1 MTIKTLN
8 SNLKTSLE
16 NYDPFIVAHLVKF
29 ERPTTSSI
37 QGGVA
42 NISST
47 SYSYFTDAQH
57 DILFDDGEVDTGGT
71 DLGIQKYRANKL
83 QKLGTVNENIQAK
96 ASNMSLVVDSASIG
110 TSATSI
116 LTFTTSEITGEI
128 DLSSAGFQ
136 EGDKVLLLRNS
147 GSFGNDNKHVRIE
160 SFKNGGKTIVYTAI
174 DSIIATSIPQEYT
187 ISQASEEIVSILADK
202 YSDSYTGY
210 INREVLIYRAHINPE
225 TRAIIGEPYLYF
237 KGITSG
243 VSLDERLDASKITWT
258 LSSHWGD
265 FLRVQGRLTDDST
278 HRSLKLDGTPDLDSV
293 VRTEYAGDLGFM
305 HANTAVNQIASY
317 MIEEEYLAVQP
328 TSGHLNFQSTET
340 VTKIRDVEKNVN
352 LAFNPEAKMLPV
364 VYGVRKVDSFPV
376 FVDTHKDT
384 SSEVYKLDAICEG
397 KISGILDIHI
407 DGIPTLCLDSS
418 DFNTRNPS
426 GTGYKQDEVEIECV
440 GRADR
445 GDTLAQYNASP
456 ASTQPAGQYGY
467 GCTGY
472 SPDLM
477 GPSLSQAAGIPNGS
491 DYFLGVTYEQLA
503 TGANNAQTQD
513 ATGLLHEGTHTI
525 LKPTPVDL
533 TFHQGLENQRAND
546 TLVSTAVAQNFK
558 VQNDYYD
565 PTRGAYWS
573 PSHRLLDTAYV
584 VGKYQ
589 IGEGSTTIP
598 KLEYVVRGRDPESY
612 NYDGSYKESSYYTS
626 ASHSSFALGSSVT
639 LHETAGNAQIG
650 DAVDIIDK
658 WASFDSDGVRDYRFR
673 FSTIPTLI
681 DSNGDP
687 ITSFYMKNSSNNKWY
702 METWDITRETGSV
715 HSTLKS
721 STFTVSD
728 TASQYGLKATF
739 SSIDSNF
746 ETALEDEDALI
757 GVDTSNTATS
767 LLASSWVYAS
777 YSNNVLDN
785 LTNFE
790 TDPGLTH
797 IYVKNAIKLD
807 RSLDALFDN
816 TFVGAKITVKSGGS
830 SPYVQT
836 RTIKKYDGATGIA
849 FVDSPWDWAH
859 IPSGAD
865 SYTIGS
871 LGDKRVSLNP
881 AIQLLDYMTN
891 KRYGKGLD
899 VEKDINIED
908 FKKAARECDTR
919 SDVTMIFPSGSTF
932 TKDDQWQYPASTSPL
947 QWRGTVKEEPK
958 TVNGKVEVTFTNV
971 IGKIASKWNNYR
983 SYATGEPYWYNDNLY
998 MGAGS
1003 IVSNAPTGSGA
1014 LNSFTIV
1021 KTGANSTTRNVD
1033 LSSSA
1038 ANGNPIVKKH
1048 SSITGGFTAS
1058 GYSLYDCDD
1067 VKYWKYVGW
1076 DDTSQRNVT
1085 RHQMNQV
1092 IDTTL
1097 PIFENINSMLLQFNG
1112 MLNYSAGK
1120 YSLHIKSKKGFVDN
1134 VEKISNEDIIGTI
1147 KLSDNGVKS
1156 SKNYVT
1162 TSILDPQ
1169 SKFSARSVSF
1179 FNSKYLKEDKGIQKK
1194 ATFSLPGI
1202 TNYYNARFNIKQR
1215 LDESR
1220 FGLTIQFTMAPR
1232 GLLLNAGSI
1241 VEITYPRF
1249 GYSSKEFRI
1258 TNLNLKKDGTVDV
1271 TASEHN
1277 DEAYE
1282 VTQGG
1287 TGASG
1292 SYGIL
1297 ETPESAQAPLSLPTI
1312 SRPTSLTCTQNKQ
1325 GEILLSWSNSGTF
1338 SSATHITEIYSS
1350 TVNDFENS
1358 TDPVSLI
1365 GTSSTN
1371 TFSDLV
1377 TEGQG
1382 NKTRYY
1388 WIRYQVKTNK
1398 LNLKGTDF
1406 RNVPSRFAPPA
1417 PENGTHVGVEGV
1429 GQAAFAV
1436 RTIKLSPGVTS
1447 AFVYNNAGNG
1457 IQFGNATSTTMSTTR
1472 GNVVGT
1478 ESFKWYKD
1486 GVEIAGQTDSSF
1498 DYTAPS
1504 NVSDMPEIIKVE
1516 LTDTLSDGTTITAE
1530 DEFTFIGLRTV
1541 EDAYTVIPS
1550 TPNYNF
1556 QATEFGTIDGP
1567 GSFSTTFTVK
1577 KGGTAYT
1584 YDGTSTY
1591 DANSYRYG
1599 TITNIT
1605 PNGAVVINPN
1615 THIDAATGAIS
1626 ISTSAGSFLT
1636 GTTVTQCSF
1645 DVTILDNADDSTIA
1659 TSRIVLSKSLDGIN
1673 ARTVK
1678 LSAPEQVI
1686 TYDSTGA
1693 TPDPSAVFQIT
1704 AEPFNTTGV
1713 PKYQFLV
1720 NGSSAQPSSTTA
1732 TFDYTPPAAYSS
1744 LPQIITVKLREGSSQ
1759 DVLATDTFTVFGV
1772 KSATDAVDQKTVFI
1786 FRLNDGEDEVGFEA
1800 GKSASDQ
1807 NFADPL
1813 TGLEFGWSTGQQAL
1827 DNNNDVIYMSQRTFT
1842 SDGSS
1847 PQQNAWEEPVIAA
1860 RRIDGTSFTVVG
1872 SVPNAATANV
1882 RFRFEAAA
1890 YPNTEPSYN
1899 TPNVLIGSPT
1909 EQSYSVTIP
1918 SETVGSNTFTSLL
1931 MYVSPR
1937 DVPVHLGSFVLNA
1950 SSDTASTLEPNF
1962 SEGFGGA
1969 TITEVDNSPL
1979 GEYEHPSG
1987 GTTEEW
1993 GGFVNTESTLVDDAI
2008 SFSSDGSITF
2018 NASIP
2023 NYTTQAQTILNASF
2037 NTQGSPASVGD
2048 AVIAQ
2053 DTGNLWIWDGTSWD
2067 DVGQIKGDHGV
2078 DGINEKRV
2086 YLFAKNPTLDAT
2098 TGLPPAITAD
2108 AGQQTYAEPTSGVI
2122 NGWTTTQGSL
2132 TAGDDIIYMV
2142 QRLFTS
2148 SGTGTETSWSAP
2160 IVISQRIDGVS
2171 PDALTI
2177 TGTSKTSGVTTI
2189 TFSDTTT
2196 VDVTDGTNAGVKVIY
2211 ANSVGGSDGEPT
2223 DTSFDKDT
2231 REYVNYYEWTG
2242 SAPNTVPTG
2251 LTYTKFIGEDGDNEG
2266 VIPLYANSEG
2276 GSAGEPTD
2284 TSFDMESREFIN
2296 FYEWTGS
2303 PPQAVPTGLTYVKF
2317 VGEDGAAG
2325 ADPILLAY
2333 DNSSHVVPVSTS
2345 STAVFTGS
2353 GGVLQVYEGTTELSL
2368 YQNTQTTDFPP
2379 EANPGTFSLDITKI
2393 SGDTLTEPAISGAS
2407 SVGATIADFTADPV
2421 TLTQV
2426 TKYKLTAYIRA
2437 AGGSTYTRSVDVSL
2451 VPADQ
2456 GETGPDGLRTV
2467 TGYLYYEDTTGSAPA
2482 APTGTTYHFTGDNTG
2497 LVTGTGINNSGTT
2510 NCWKNTPNTM
2520 QSSSTN
2526 AYYTV
2531 SYHGIEAASGQ
2542 TTATVTYGT
2551 VRVHTSFSGVV
2562 TFSSGA
2568 FSQDGTA
2575 ISDIDGTNVQLN
2587 STALSEE
2594 NTLNTNTTKEDVG
2607 LDQVTNDAQ
2616 IKTDGTNAPDTLKND
2631 QISINTDG
2639 TLTGAGS
2646 GQVTAGG
2653 IGAENLKLISSG
2665 GKTRT
2670 ITGNKVAI
2678 EGDGTQNLWDT
2689 QVYSTDGYDAAQASW
2704 VVDNSTSYYAMI
2716 GINATPNTDITTLNT
2731 AEDYHHIDFA
2741 WYMRN
2746 QLLFAYKDGQNQSGD
2761 VEDGGEGTYAA
2772 GDKLS
2777 ITYDGV
2783 NAKYYKNGSL
2793 LRTIAATKTG
2803 PFHFDSSWYL
2813 RNKSISQVQFGPITN
2828 AKDVL
2833 ESDHTGPINGV
2844 SSTTVT
2850 SGAADGAQ
2858 VQAQQSLLPRAD
2870 DSEWTLGAV
2879 DNSGFVNGIW
2889 ARNGSGGDENT
2900 IVFESGPFGNSTK
2913 VWKSISTDASS
2924 NDGGFHNNGIAQRFP
2939 IEDDVA
2945 YRFTVFVKQSDLD
2958 GSVYFGAYNYNDTPT
2973 NLDLFEYNG
2982 TSGTQNKYWFNGDLP
2997 SLGEWY
3003 LWVGFIN
3010 PSNTSITSGKGGLY
3024 KVSTG
3029 VRVLADDDIRFNASA
3044 TTFAIRTYLFYST
3057 TGSGTTVRWAHP
3069 RIDRMDRSAPTIMQL
3084 LGSENAVLNSEIS
3097 MNTDGTL
3104 NNAGSGGVTSEG
3116 IGADTLQLLSTNSVK
3131 PVTIKG
3137 NKIIAEYETV
3147 GSNLITNGEFTDGST
3162 KWTFGSHWVWDTSGV
3177 MKRIDGT
3184 TNSQIAQDIDIVS
3197 GKYYRIRYDVVHTG
3211 GTTTS
3216 NIWSNFSGTGNAS
3229 HSTHIYG
3236 SGSQD
3241 IVIQAGHTAT
3251 IPLQLYGIGTWRG
3264 SFDNVIIEEVEDITD
3279 AWDTHVF
3286 SKDGYPAASVT
3297 FVSDQAD
3304 SYIMAGLN
3312 TDPTTNT
3319 SYNTIDYA
3327 WFLKPGGVAS
3337 VYESNNEVIIAN
3349 NTYSSGDKFTITYD
3363 GINVKYFKN
3372 GTLKRTVAA
3381 ALSTNL
3387 HFDSSFARPN
3397 KSISK
3402 VAFSPITDVQSIP
3415 KANVGLDQVTND
3427 TQIKTDG
3434 SNAPN
3439 SLKNNQIQ
3447 LNSDGTMTGAAA
3459 GSAVTSTGLGVDTLT
3474 VLTAANSGSNSK
3486 TITVVGNTIK
3496 AGTGTAGWNT
3506 HAYSKEGYEACAL
3519 TYQVDSGTGSYFVG
3533 LNTDPTTNT
3542 SYSTIDYA
3550 IYHAS
3555 GSIEIRKNGNTRYGP
3570 SGPTAGN
3577 AVYSWGSYSAGDT
3590 FAVAYDGVDF
3600 KFYHNGDLITSI
3612 ENTTIT
3618 SLLHMDTSFYS
3629 VNRQI
3634 SKVSFKPITSIR
3646 TVPKSSVGLGNLNN
3660 PSTVITPISTADV
3673 SPNIGG
3679 IGQSQIDGDVIKA
3692 GSAVIAGEGTNKAG
3706 ITGTAA
3712 NGSIGTQANS
3722 AETDIRIF
3730 AGSEFDSRAN
3740 APFRVQ
3746 QNGAFRAEFG
3756 HIGGFTVG
3764 SDSLISETASQPIIT
3779 VGSNLSSNPSQQIS
3793 LSSRDAD
3800 EFLLYAGIE
3809 IPSDGVGLKKADN
3822 PPFGVD
3828 SNGKVFM
3835 REFELKDANNNV
3847 VLDSDNLLGPAINAQ
3862 ITDLLKAGADT
3873 VTYSDRSPNTG
3884 FKLVLTK
3891 AQNIQIKW
3899 RVNPGNFRVYGL
3911 DKDAGNGNGY
3921 TEANALNSICPR
3933 IRIKLERSTNGS
3945 TWTMVDYNNYY
3956 GVKQAGSEP
3965 ALASNEYWIDAEQYQ
3980 ARSHGMSFRSE
3991 IRRGYGAMDEQ
4002 GYFNETFQAMDH
4014 AAGTYYYR
4022 VNMNTSGTK
4031 GIELFSRTYDPTT
4044 ASWYSEDETT
4054 DAGYGIINGTQTN
4067 FDIDRTRNFEVSTY
4081 SGSGA
4086 EGGSYSIDLNT
4097 NPPTV
4102 KEGKTF
4108 EDFLPL
4114 TGGNVFG
4121 NIGLYGGG
4129 YLKTPRID
4137 GFGGSLILEAGESSS
4152 FSTGQA
4158 AERVYINAESG
4169 LEVSSHR
4176 NNWSAQSSTNTAA
4189 GWAGRKY
4196 ARICD
4201 AYGQSQLPGKLSV
4214 TGDIQVFGGDNQIRL
4229 SKGGIK
4235 GYDGHT
4241 VTSTT
4246 SAPFFYVRTVKAAN
4260 LTTPSQV
4267 IAGQLIHNSHLYSS
4281 GSIWHGA
4288 NTFWRS
4294 ADNTVMYTMYVK
4306 NHNTYDVT
4314 KSLKLHRVDDNIYA
4328 YVNGTLTDS
4337 QSWMSGRK
4345 EAVVDLD
4352 IVIPKKNAYTD
4363 AWKIS
4368 RIDIIVNDAGG
4379 GTDAL
4384 ECFGTIID
4392 HTNFPIEFQPMTST
4406 YSPSNTSFSA
4416 ENVNNN

>member
-1 MTIKTLN
+1 MTVKTLN
-8 SNLKTSLE
+8 STLKTSLE

-29 ERPTTSSI
+29 ERPTTSSV

-57 DILFDDGEVDTGGT
+57 DILFNDGEVDNGGT
-71 DLGIQKYRANKL
+71 DLGPQKYRANKL

-96 ASNMSLVVDSASIG
+96 ASNMSLVVDSASLG
-110 TSATSI
+110 TSVNSI
-116 LTFTTSEITGEI
+116 LTFTSSEITGEI

-136 EGDKVLLLRNS
+136 EGDKVLLLKTS
-147 GSFGNDNKHVRIE
+147 SSFGNHNKHVRIE
-160 SFKNGGKTIVYTAI
+160 SFKNGGKTIVYTTI
-174 DSIIATSIPQEYT
+174 DSITTTSIPQEYT

-293 VRTEYAGDLGFM
+293 IRPEYAGDLGFM

-317 MIEEEYLAVQP
+317 MIEEEYMVSQP
-328 TSGHLNFQSTET
+328 TSGYLNFQSTET
-340 VTKIRDVEKNVN
+340 VTKTRDVEKNVN
-352 LAFNPEAKMLPV
+352 LSFNPEAKMLPV
-364 VYGVRKVDSFPV
+364 VYGVRKLDSFPV

-384 SSEVYKLDAICEG
+384 SAEVYKLDAICEG

-426 GTGYKQDEVEIECV
+426 GTGYKADEVEIECV

-456 ASTQPAGQYGY
+456 AGSQPAGQYGY
-467 GCTGY
+467 GCGGY
-472 SPDLM
+472 SVDLF
-477 GPSLSQAAGIPNGS
+477 GPSLSQAAGIPSGS
-491 DYFLGVTYEQLA
+491 DYFLGVTYEDIA

-525 LKPTPVDL
+525 VKPTPVNL

-565 PTRGAYWS
+565 PTRGSYWS

-612 NYDGSYKESSYYTS
+612 NYDGSYKESSYYNS
-626 ASHSSFALGSSVT
+626 ASYSSFALGSSVT
-639 LHETAGNAQIG
+639 LHETVNDDQIG

-658 WASFDSDGVRDYRFR
+658 WASFDSDGARDYRFR
-673 FSTIPTLI
+673 FSNIPTLI
-681 DSNGDP
+681 DSDGDP
-687 ITSFYMKNSSNNKWY
+687 ITSFYMKNSNNSKWY
-702 METWDITRETGSV
+702 METWDITRESGSV

-746 ETALEDEDALI
+746 ETAIEDEDALV

-807 RSLDALFDN
+807 RTLGAQFDDI
-816 TFVGAKITVKSGGS
+816 FVGAKITVKRGGS

-865 SYTIGS
+865 SYSIGS

-983 SYATGEPYWYNDNLY
+983 SYTTGEPYWYNGNLY
-998 MGAGS
+998 MGAGN

-1014 LNSFTIV
+1014 LNSLTIV

-1038 ANGNPIVKKH
+1038 ANGNPLVKKH

-1092 IDTTL
+1092 VDTTL
-1097 PIFENINSMLLQFNG
+1097 PIFENINGMLLQFNG

-1147 KLSDNGVKS
+1147 KLTDNGVKS

-1282 VTQGG
+1282 VAQEGA
-1287 TGASG
+1287 GASG

-1377 TEGQG
+1377 TDGQG

-1388 WIRYQVKTNK
+1388 WIRYQVKTSK

-1406 RNVPSRFAPPA
+1406 RNVPSNFEPAA
-1417 PENGTHVGVEGV
+1417 PESGTHVGVEGI

-1447 AFVYNNAGNG
+1447 AFVYNNAGDG
-1457 IQFGNATSTTMSTTR
+1457 IQFGNATSTTMGTTR
-1472 GNVVGT
+1472 GNVAGT

-1486 GVEIAGQTDSSF
+1486 GVEIVGETDPSF

-1516 LTDTLSDGTTITAE
+1516 LTDTLADGTTLTAE

-1577 KGGTAYT
+1577 KGGTAYS

-1591 DANSYRYG
+1591 DDNSYRYG

-1605 PNGAVVINPN
+1605 PQGAVVISEISN
-1615 THIDAATGAIS
+1615 IDSTTGAIS

-1636 GTTVTQCSF
+1636 GGTTVTQCSF
-1645 DVTILDNADDSTIA
+1645 DVTIIDNADGETIA

-1678 LSAPEQVI
+1678 LTAPEQVI

-1693 TPDPSAVFQIT
+1693 TPDPSALFQIT

-1720 NGSSAQPSSTTA
+1720 NGSPTQASSTTA

-1772 KSATDAVDQKTVFI
+1772 KDATDAVDQKTVFI
-1786 FRLNDGEDEVGFEA
+1786 FSKNDGDGQVGFDT
-1800 GKSASDQ
+1800 GKDASDQ
-1807 NFADPL
+1807 TFLLPL
-1813 TGLEFGWSTGQQAL
+1813 TGLENGWSTSQQAL

-1847 PQQNAWEEPVIAA
+1847 PQQNAWEEPVVAA

-1937 DVPVHLGSFVLNA
+1937 DVPVNLGSFVLNA

-1962 SEGFGGA
+1962 SQGFGGA
-1969 TITEVDNSPL
+1969 SISSANGSGAT
-1979 GEYEHPSG
+1979 YEHPT
-1987 GTTEEW
+1987 GTGTEDW
-1993 GGFVNTESTLVDDAI
+1993 GGFVNTESTLIDDAI

-2023 NYTTQAQTILNASF
+2023 NYTTQAQTILNAAF
-2037 NTQGSPASVGD
+2037 NTQGSPASIGD

-2086 YLFAKNPTLDAT
+2086 YLFAKNPTLDQT
-2098 TGLPPAITAD
+2098 TGLPPAVTAD
-2108 AGQQTYAEPTSGVI
+2108 AGQQTYTDPTDGVI

-2160 IVISQRIDGVS
+2160 IVISQRVDGVS
-2171 PDALTI
+2171 PDALTVAVDDS
-2177 TGTSKTSGVTTI
+2177 TAGEVTLN
-2189 TFSDTTT
+2189 FSDGSTATI
-2196 VDVTDGTNAGVKVIY
+2196 TDGTNAGVKVIY
-2211 ANSVGGSDGEPT
+2211 ADDASGTNA
-2223 DTSFDKDT
+2223 SFTQGTK
-2231 REYVNYYEWTG
+2231 EFVNYYEWTT
-2242 SAPNTVPTG
+2242 SAPSSVPSG
-2251 LTYTKFIGEDGDNEG
+2251 LTYAKFVGEDGDNEG
-2266 VIPLYANSEG
+2266 VLPIYADDASGTN
-2276 GSAGEPTD
+2276 A
-2284 TSFDMESREFIN
+2284 SFTMGSREFVN
-2296 FYEWTGS
+2296 FYEWTS
-2303 PPQAVPTGLTYVKF
+2303 SAPSTVPTGLTYVKF

-2325 ADPILLAY
+2325 QDPVLLAY

-2345 STAVFTGS
+2345 GTAVFTGS

-2379 EANPGTFSLDITKI
+2379 EANPGTFSLDITKV
-2393 SGDTLTEPAISGAS
+2393 SGDTLTEPGISGAN
-2407 SVGATIADFTADPV
+2407 SVGATIADFTIDPV

-2467 TGYLYYEDTTGSAPA
+2467 SGYLYYEDTTGSAPS
-2482 APTGTTYHFTGDNTG
+2482 APTGTTYLFSSG
-2497 LVTGTGINNSGTT
+2497 LVTGTGINNGGTT

-2526 AYYTV
+2526 AYYTM
-2531 SYHGIEAASGQ
+2531 SYHGIEAAAGQ

-2551 VRVHTSFSGVV
+2551 VRIHTSFSGVV
-2562 TFSSGA
+2562 TFSSGS

-2587 STALSEE
+2587 STALSET
-2594 NTLNTNTTKEDVG
+2594 NTLNSNTTAADVG
-2607 LDQVTNDAQ
+2607 LENVTNDAQ
-2616 IKTDGTNAPDTLKND
+2616 VKADGTNAPDSIKNN
-2631 QISINTDG
+2631 QISINADG
-2639 TLTGAGS
+2639 SLTGAGS
-2646 GQVTAGG
+2646 GQVSAAG
-2653 IGAENLKLISSG
+2653 IGAENLKLLSSG
-2665 GKTRT
+2665 GKTVT

-2678 EGDGTQNLWDT
+2678 EGEGTESSWET
-2689 QVYSTDGYDAAQASW
+2689 QVYSADGYDAAQASW
-2704 VVDNSTSYYAMI
+2704 VVDNSVDYYAMI
-2716 GINATPNTDITTLNT
+2716 GLNATPNTDISPSNT
-2731 AEDYHHIDFA
+2731 AEDYRHIDFA

-2746 QLLFAYKDGQNQSGD
+2746 QKLFAYKDGGSQSGATTGD
-2761 VEDGGEGTYAA
+2761 GEGTYAA

-2777 ITYDGV
+2777 VTYDGV

-2813 RNKSISQVQFGPITN
+2813 RNKSISQVQFGLITN

-2844 SSTTVT
+2844 AADDVT
-2850 SGAADGAQ
+2850 SGAAEGAQ

-2870 DSEWTLGAV
+2870 DSEWSLGAV
-2879 DNSGFVNGIW
+2879 GSGFARGIW
-2889 ARNGSGGDENT
+2889 ARNGVGGDENT
-2900 IVFESGPFGNSTK
+2900 IVLEAGPFGTNTK
-2913 VWKSISTDASS
+2913 VWKSISTDGSS
-2924 NDGGFHNNGIAQRFP
+2924 NDGGFSNNGNAQRFP
-2939 IEDDVA
+2939 IEDDVT
-2945 YRFTVFVKQSDLD
+2945 YRFSVFVKQSDLD
-2958 GSVYFGAYNYNDTPT
+2958 GSIYFGAYNYDDTPT
-2973 NLDLFEYNG
+2973 NLDMFEYDG
-2982 TSGTQNKYWFNGDLP
+2982 TSGTSNKYWYGHADPSTDLP
-2997 SLGEWY
+2997 TLNEWY

-3010 PSNTSITSGKGGLY
+3010 PSDTSINSGKGGLY

-3029 VRVLADDDIRFNASA
+3029 ERVLADNDIRFNANA
-3044 TTFAIRTYLFYST
+3044 TTFALRTYLFYSST
-3057 TGSGTTVRWAHP
+3057 NSGTTVRWAHP
-3069 RIDRMDRSAPTIMQL
+3069 RVDRMDRSAPTIMQL
-3084 LGSENAVLNSEIS
+3084 LGSENAVLNKEIS
-3097 MNTDGTL
+3097 LNTDGTL
-3104 NNAGSGGVTSEG
+3104 NNAGGGAVTAEG
-3116 IGADTLQLLSTNSVK
+3116 LGAESLQLLSTNSVK

-3137 NKIIAEYETV
+3137 NKISADYEII
-3147 GSNLITNGEFTDGST
+3147 GSNLISNGEFTEGRDR
-3162 KWTFGSHWVWDTSGV
+3162 WTFGSNFVWDTSGV
-3177 MKRIDGT
+3177 VKRVAGT
-3184 TNSQIAQDIDIVS
+3184 SNSQIKQDIDIVS

-3211 GTTTS
+3211 GTVTS
-3216 NIWSNFSGTGNAS
+3216 NVYSNWSGNGNSS
-3229 HSTHIYG
+3229 HATSISG

-3251 IPLQLYGIGTWRG
+3251 IEFQLYGIGAWRG
-3264 SFDNVIIEEVEDITD
+3264 YFDNIRVEEVANITD
-3279 AWDTHVF
+3279 SWNTHVF
-3286 SKDGYPAASVT
+3286 SKDGYPAASAT
-3297 FVSDQAD
+3297 FVVDQEDAF
-3304 SYIMAGLN
+3304 IMAGLN
-3312 TDPTTNT
+3312 SDPTTNS
-3319 SYNTIDYA
+3319 SYSSLDYA
-3327 WFLKPGGVAS
+3327 WYLRNDGTLKI
-3337 VYESNNEVIIAN
+3337 YESDSDKGDFGS
-3349 NTYSSGDKFTITYD
+3349 YSAGDKFTVTYD

-3372 GTLKRTVAA
+3372 AVLERTVAV
-3381 ALSTNL
+3381 ALSSNL

-3397 KSISK
+3397 KSLSK
-3402 VAFSPITDVQSIP
+3402 VGFAAITDVQSIP

-3427 TQIKTDG
+3427 AQVKADLT
-3434 SNAPN
+3434 NAPN
-3439 SLKNNQIQ
+3439 AIKNNQIV
-3447 LNSDGTMTGAAA
+3447 LNADGTMSGA
-3459 GSAVTSTGLGVDTLT
+3459 GGGQVTAEGLGADTLT
-3474 VLTAANSGSNSK
+3474 ILTAANSGSNSK
-3486 TITVVGNTIK
+3486 TITVEGNTIK
-3496 AGTGTAGWNT
+3496 SGSGTAGWNT
-3506 HAYSKEGYEACAL
+3506 HAYSKEGYEACAVM
-3519 TYQVDSGTGSYFVG
+3519 YQVDSGSGSYFVG
-3533 LNTDPTTNT
+3533 LNTDPANNT
-3542 SYSTIDYA
+3542 SYDSIDYA
-3550 IYHAS
+3550 IYNAS
-3555 GSIEIRKNGNTRYGP
+3555 GSIEIRKNGSTRYGP
-3570 SGPTAGN
+3570 TGPTAGN
-3577 AVYSWGSYSAGDT
+3577 AVHSWGTYAAADT
-3590 FAVAYDGVDF
+3590 FGVTYDGVNV
-3600 KFYHNGDLITSI
+3600 KFYHNGGLITSI
-3612 ENTTIT
+3612 EDTTIT
-3618 SLLHMDTSFYS
+3618 SLLHMDTSFYT

-3634 SKVSFKPITSIR
+3634 SKVSFKPLTSIR
-3646 TVPKSSVGLGNLNN
+3646 TVPKESVGFGNLTN
-3660 PSTVITPISTADV
+3660 PATLITPISTADV

-3679 IGQSQIDGDVIKA
+3679 VGQSQIDGDVIKA

-3712 NGSIGTQANS
+3712 DGTIGTVGNS

-3730 AGSEFDSRAN
+3730 AGSEFGERAN

-3764 SDSLISETASQPIIT
+3764 GDSLVSETASQPLLTI
-3779 VGSNLSSNPSQQIS
+3779 GSNLAANPAQQIS
-3793 LSSRDAD
+3793 LSSRAAD

-3809 IPSDGVGLKKADN
+3809 VPAGGVGLKKSDN

-3828 SNGKVFM
+3828 SDGKVFM

-3862 ITDLLKAGADT
+3862 ITDLLKAGADA
-3873 VTYSDRSPNTG
+3873 VTYTDRNPNTG

-3891 AQNIQIKW
+3891 TQNIQINWK
-3899 RVNPGNFRVYGL
+3899 VHPGYFRVYGL
-3911 DKDAGNGNGY
+3911 DKDDGNGNGY
-3921 TEANALNSICPR
+3921 TEAQALNSICPR

-3945 TWTMVDYNNYY
+3945 TWSMVDYKNYY
-3956 GVKQAGSEP
+3956 GQKQAGSQP
-3965 ALASNEYWIDAEQYQ
+3965 ALASNEYWIDAEEYQ
-3980 ARSHGMSFRSE
+3980 ARSHGLSYRSE
-3991 IRRGYGAMDEQ
+3991 VRRGYGAMDEQ
-4002 GYFNETFQAMDH
+4002 GCFNETYTVQNQ

-4022 VNMNTSGTK
+4022 VNMNTTGTK
-4031 GIELFSRTYDPTT
+4031 GIELWTRTYDPTT
-4044 ASWYSEDETT
+4044 ANWYDEEQVA
-4054 DAGYGIINGTQTN
+4054 DFGYGSYNATQTDFGGLDN
-4067 FDIDRTRNFEVSTY
+4067 ARNFTVTTY
-4081 SGSGA
+4081 SGSGTP
-4086 EGGSYSIDLNT
+4086 GGSYSIDLNAS
-4097 NPPTV
+4097 PPTV

-4108 EDFLPL
+4108 EDFLPK
-4114 TGGNVFG
+4114 TGGAVYG
-4121 NIGLYGGG
+4121 NIGLYQGA
-4129 YLKTPRID
+4129 YLLTSRVD
-4137 GFGGSLILEAGESSS
+4137 SFGGLGLRLNAGNSGAYA
-4152 FSTGQA
+4152 TGQNQ
-4158 AERVYINAESG
+4158 EKVYITAEGG
-4169 LEVSSHR
+4169 LEINSHR
-4176 NNWSAQSSTNTAA
+4176 NNWQELAYPPTEA
-4189 GWAGRKY
+4189 GWAGRKTAY
-4196 ARICD
+4196 INNQ
-4201 AYGQSQLPGKLSV
+4201 YGQTSLPGKLILDGEL
-4214 TGDIQVFGGDNQIRL
+4214 TMRGGENQIVL
-4229 SKGGIK
+4229 EKAGIK
-4235 GYDGHT
+4235 SFEGHK
-4241 VTSTT
+4241 VTSVS
-4246 SAPFFYVRTVKAAN
+4246 SAPFFYVRTVKARN
-4260 LTTPSQV
+4260 LTTPAQV
-4267 IAGQLIHNSHLYSS
+4267 MSGQLVHNTHLYSS
-4281 GSIWHGA
+4281 GAIWHGV

-4306 NHNTYDVT
+4306 NHSAYDST
-4314 KSLKLHRVDDNIYA
+4314 KKLKLHRVDDNIYA

-4352 IVIPKKNAYTD
+4352 IVIPGKDASAD
-4363 AWKIS
+4363 AWKVS
-4368 RIDIIVNDAGG
+4368 RIDIIVNDSGG

-4384 ECFGTIID
+4384 ECFGSIID
-4392 HTNFPIEFQPMTST
+4392 ADNHPIEWHPFAGNYST
-4406 YSPSNTSFSA
+4406 TNTSFTA
-4416 ENVNNN
+4416 VNVNYD